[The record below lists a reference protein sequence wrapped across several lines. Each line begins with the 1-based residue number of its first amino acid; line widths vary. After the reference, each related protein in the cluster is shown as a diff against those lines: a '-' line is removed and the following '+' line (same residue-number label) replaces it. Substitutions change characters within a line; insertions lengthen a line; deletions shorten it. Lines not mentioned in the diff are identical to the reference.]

1 MTHGRIVKLAIKP
14 LQVVSSYDKVM
25 EISTTS
31 LLNTVEEEAVMD
43 IEVME
48 DMYVAKV
55 FAQEGQ
61 QLHVGSPVAL
71 LCDNEKDIEHVQ
83 GIKVRCICVRY
94 LICAV
99 LAYRP
104 CPFI

>member
-1 MTHGRIVKLAIKP
+1 MLRTLRLLVVPKLSPTMTHGRIVKFAITP
-14 LQVVSSYDKVM
+14 HQLVSSYDKVM

-31 LLNTVEEEAVMD
+31 LLNTVEEESVMD

-55 FAQEGQ
+55 FAQLGQ

-71 LCDNEKDIEHVQ
+71 LCDNEKDIIAAQ
-83 GIKVRCICVRY
+83 GIEVRW
-94 LICAV
+94 
-99 LAYRP
+99 
-104 CPFI
+104 